1 MKRLVKIWSLETY
14 KKWYQIKLVDFLKLI
29 FLTKSNLILGVIK
42 ITDDKV
48 HFGMQKH
55 YGTLVISKKSLEN
68 FDNRT
73 ISIVKN
79 KTNNSEQIITDIDE
93 DEIDE
98 LIFEEAALY
107 DMYKENLKMIP
118 RNNNALHNRPQKR
131 EYIF

>member
-1 MKRLVKIWSLETY
+1 MKKDWSKYGARRHTKE
-14 KKWYQIKLVDFLKLI
+14 WYQIKLVDFLKI
-29 FLTKSNLILGVIK
+29 NFSDKIKFNPSVIK

-68 FDNRT
+68 FDNET

-98 LIFEEAALY
+98 LIFEEATLY
-107 DMYKENLKMIP
+107 DTYKENLK
-118 RNNNALHNRPQKR
+118 NASKK
-131 EYIF
+131 